1 MKKLSKEVERG
12 LFKVFSRVPLLRHF
26 KLKLQAVR
34 PGCARIT
41 VRFAPHLAQVHGFMH
56 GGVVA
61 TIADTAATYAS
72 NTLLFP
78 ERETITVELKINYVA
93 PVKTKTAVAEAVVLH
108 SGNKTSISEVKVF
121 DSKKKLCAVVL
132 ITNLI
137 LPRGEIR
144 TQPRKEG

>member
-1 MKKLSKEVERG
+1 MKKISIEVERG
-12 LFKVFSRVPLLRHF
+12 LFNVFSKVPLLRHF
-26 KLKLQAVR
+26 KLKLEAVR

-61 TIADTAATYAS
+61 TIADTAATYAA
-72 NTLLFP
+72 NTLLYP

-108 SGNKTSISEVKVF
+108 SGSKTSIAEVKVF
-121 DSKKKLCAVVL
+121 DSAKKLCAVAL

-137 LPRGEIR
+137 LPRGTFKIV
-144 TQPRKEG
+144 PRSKK